1 MSIQFTTKEQ
11 LIFNLLRKIIQEKA
25 PNTTLRVAGGF
36 VRDKL
41 LGLDSN
47 DIDIAVDNM
56 TGEDFAR
63 LISGNVSVVEANPEQ
78 SKHLATAMVRLEGLP
93 IDFVNLRTET
103 YTDSRIPEMKFGTP
117 EEDASRRD
125 LTINSMFFNINTN
138 EIEDF
143 CGGME
148 DLTNKI
154 ARTPLD
160 PVQTFMDDPLR
171 ILRCIRF
178 AARFNLNVDTA
189 IIQAA
194 KLPEVQKAFSEKISH
209 ERIWAE
215 LGGKKDGDKYKPGLL
230 NGPNPILAVSLMK
243 QMGLMELI
251 FDPTQEEM
259 EALGYTE
266 PMVPWDTDQDSAYHE
281 FTIWNHTLQVFTH
294 LNGRN
299 YVRSDIDPWM
309 ELILNLTA
317 LLHDIGKRYKG
328 IQSTNSIG
336 RTSYKKHEE
345 VSAKMVEVVLTRLKA
360 PQEIIERVSV
370 LIDRHLRPHKLM
382 AEGTSR
388 ACRKFVRD
396 FKDWNFSIDL
406 AIADNLGKKYF
417 TPEEEAAEVQL
428 YENLRT
434 RIVGLMPLKDPT
446 KLPRPITGKDLIL
459 EGFQPGPVMGQ
470 ILAAIDDVLLDNP
483 DLTRDQAMDIAGT
496 FR

>member
-1 MSIQFTTKEQ
+1 MTIQLTLKEQ
-11 LIFNLLRKIIQEKA
+11 KIFTLLRKVVSEKA
-25 PNTTLRVAGGF
+25 PNTTIRVAGGW

-41 LGLDSN
+41 LGMESN

-56 TGEDFAR
+56 TGEEFAR

-78 SKHLATAMVRLEGLP
+78 SKHLATAMVRLEGLS

-138 EIEDF
+138 EVEDF
-143 CGGME
+143 CGGVE
-148 DLTNKI
+148 DLTNNI

-171 ILRCIRF
+171 ILRAIRF
-178 AARFNLNVDTA
+178 AARFNLKVDA
-189 IIQAA
+189 ALIQAA
-194 KLPEVQKAFSEKISH
+194 KLPEVQKAFSEKISQ

-215 LGGKKDGDKYKPGLL
+215 LAGKKDGDKYKPGLL
-230 NGPNPILAVSLMK
+230 NGPNPVLAVLLLK
-243 QMGLMELI
+243 EMGFMELI

-259 EALGYTE
+259 EVLGYTE

-294 LNGRN
+294 LNNRN
-299 YVRSDIDPWM
+299 SLRSDIDPWV

-317 LLHDIGKRYKG
+317 LLHDIGKRYRG

-336 RTSYKKHEE
+336 RTSYKQHEE
-345 VSAKMVEVVLTRLKA
+345 VSAKIAEIVLTRLKA
-360 PQEIIERVSV
+360 PQEIIERVSI

-382 AEGTSR
+382 AEGTPR
-388 ACRKFVRD
+388 ACRKFVKE
-396 FKDWNFSIDL
+396 FVDWSFSIDL
-406 AIADNLGKKYF
+406 AIADNLGKKHF
-417 TPEEEAAEVQL
+417 TSEEEVAEIQL

-446 KLPRPITGKDLIL
+446 KLPRPITGKDLIT
-459 EGFQPGPVMGQ
+459 EGFKPGPIMGQ
-470 ILAAIDDVLLDNP
+470 ILATIDDVLLDNP
-483 DLTRDQAMDIAGT
+483 DLTRDQAMDIART